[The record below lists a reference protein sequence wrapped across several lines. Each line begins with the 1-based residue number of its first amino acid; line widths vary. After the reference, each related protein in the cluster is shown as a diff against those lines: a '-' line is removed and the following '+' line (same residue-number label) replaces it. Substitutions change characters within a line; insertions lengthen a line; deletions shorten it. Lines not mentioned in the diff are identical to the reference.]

1 MKPYGRR
8 AIGVRIEPAE
18 ATLGA
23 VVTGVALTGDL
34 DDDSFAEIMA
44 AWHRHGVLVFP
55 EQHLDDDAQA
65 AFTRR
70 IGPLENVAIFRDK
83 GRDAYAVERK
93 HIAAISNRRSDGS
106 VAKKGSAHALLLKG
120 NTYWHTDSSFKRVPA
135 KASLLSARQVPSE
148 GGETEWADMRAA
160 WDALDSEMQ
169 ARLEGK
175 VAVHSYAYSQGL
187 VGGTDLVR
195 DISLLPPVEH
205 ALVPT
210 HPISGRKSLFIGRH
224 ASHIVGEDVTESRA
238 LLARL
243 CEDACQPPRL
253 WKHHWRNGDAVLWDN
268 RCVLHRGYSW
278 PDGEVRDMVRTT
290 VAGDAPGNE
299 WLYDTEVAA
308 NTAT

>member
-1 MKPYGRR
+1 M
-8 AIGVRIEPAE
+8 GVRVKPSE

-23 VVTGVALTGDL
+23 VVTGVALSGDL

-44 AWHRHGVLVFP
+44 AWHRHGVLLFP
-55 EQHLDDDAQA
+55 DQHLDDATQA
-65 AFTRR
+65 AFSRR
-70 IGPLENVAIFRDK
+70 IGPLENVGMYRAEGQATFTGEPKI
-83 GRDAYAVERK
+83 
-93 HIAAISNRRSDGS
+93 IANISNRRADGGLIEKDGDRS
-106 VAKKGSAHALLLKG
+106 LMLKG
-120 NTYWHTDSSFKRVPA
+120 NTFWHTDSSFKRVPA

-160 WDALDSEMQ
+160 WDALDGEMQ

-175 VAVHSYAYSQGL
+175 VAMHSYAYSQGL
-187 VGGTDLVR
+187 VGGTDLVG
-195 DISLLPPVEH
+195 DFSTLPPVEH

-210 HPISGRKSLFIGRH
+210 HPVSGRKSLFIGRH
-224 ASHIVGEDVTESRA
+224 ASHIVGEDMEQSRA

-243 CEDACQPPRL
+243 CQDACRPPRV

-268 RCVLHRGYSW
+268 RCVLHRGHSW

-299 WLYDTEVAA
+299 WLYDAEVAA